1 MVMLSL
7 LSDENFNG
15 DIIRGLFLRQ
25 PHLDLLRVQDV
36 GLREVDDPAIL
47 AWAASNG
54 RILLTHDRATMP
66 DFAYERLVEAGQM
79 AGVFVINDR
88 MPIRQAIDELSLLV
102 DCSEQSEWKGIILY
116 LPL

>member
-1 MVMLSL
+1 M
-7 LSDENFNG
+7 
-15 DIIRGLFLRQ
+15 
-25 PHLDLLRVQDV
+25 
-36 GLREVDDPAIL
+36 REVDDPAIL

-66 DFAYERLVEAGQM
+66 DFAYNRLVRGESM
-79 AGVFVINDR
+79 AGMFVVHDQ

-102 DCSEQSEWKGIILY
+102 DCSEQAEWKNVVLY